1 MLNNFETTIAELNQE
16 QHISRSIEFTVQE
29 DFMKNLPSIVS
40 NLAEVKAWA
49 EEQTKADRNLLLVSE
64 EDFENAKERSAA
76 LNKQIKLIEDKRKEV
91 KKEYNRPYE
100 IFEKAAKEVVSVL
113 TTARENLWGQVKKA
127 EEEQQEQKKQLLKEE
142 WEKLNSGTIG
152 GYRTF
157 AQVFN
162 PKWLNKGA
170 KIESVFDE
178 MKALFE
184 ASVSDVTAI
193 RCLNSEFEVSLLEYY
208 KDGHNV
214 SEVITY
220 NNRLNEQKRLKFQQ
234 EEQSRINTQPK
245 AENANLTAKN
255 ERGGELE
262 EKIRMEFYVECT
274 NEQLSD
280 LGRYMRENGI
290 KYGRIKN

>member
-1 MLNNFETTIAELNQE
+1 MDNFEKAIAELSQE
-16 QHISRSIEFTVQE
+16 QYTPKSIEFTVQE
-29 DFMKNLPSIVS
+29 DFMRNLPAIVS

-49 EEQTKADRNLLLVSE
+49 EEQTKADRNLVLVSE

-157 AQVFN
+157 EQVFN

-193 RCLNSEFEVSLLEYY
+193 RSLNSEFEVSLLEYY

-220 NNRLNEQKRLKFQQ
+220 NNRLNEQKRLKFQR
-234 EEQSRINTQPK
+234 EEQSRADTQPK
-245 AENANLTAKN
+245 GENANLTAKN
-255 ERGGELE
+255 ERSDELE
-262 EKIRMEFYVECT
+262 EKVRMEFYVECT
-274 NEQLSD
+274 NEQLSA
-280 LGRYMRENGI
+280 LGRYMRDNGI